1 MKKISKWAVKVDV
14 IARVFK
20 GLNIVGGVVVLIC
33 LIAFLSFEDIVY
45 GEMDFGMTL
54 SFVDF
59 DWIPECNPDVQTM
72 RFFFVGILLFAILIL
87 AVRYYEIV
95 IIRRIIKPMTEE
107 RPFDASV
114 VKNIRD
120 LSWVILIGDG
130 MFSVIDFVMQIC
142 LYHTFDYENI
152 FLSDKIISVSAD
164 YNFDFS
170 FVWLF
175 LVLHL
180 LSYVFQYGQELQIQS
195 DETL

>member
-1 MKKISKWAVKVDV
+1 MKKISKWAVKVDT

-20 GLNIVGGVVVLIC
+20 GLTIVGGVVLLIC
-33 LIAFLSFEDIVY
+33 LVLALGIEDTVY
-45 GEMDFGMTL
+45 EEMNFGITL

-59 DWIPECNPDVQTM
+59 DWRPDCNLDVQTM
-72 RFFFVGILLFAILIL
+72 KFFCVGMLLLGIFIF
-87 AVRYYEIV
+87 AVRYCQIV

-107 RPFDASV
+107 RPFDDSV
-114 VKNIRD
+114 TKNIRN

-130 MFSVIDFVMQIC
+130 MLSVIDFVLQIW
-142 LYHTFDYENI
+142 LYHAFDYENI

-164 YNFDFS
+164 YSFDFS

-175 LVLHL
+175 LVVHL